1 MSIITNVQ
9 RRSEKTQ
16 GDRSMKEEL
25 SALEASIDEAVK
37 SRKMK
42 QKENQQKID
51 DYYQLLINILNEIN
65 EIDSRDRQL
74 DYEKKPLNFNDRIE
88 YIESHKY
95 QYMGYEQ
102 LKTMMKEVLKLKV
115 VHNLKKKK

>member
-25 SALEASIDEAVK
+25 IALEASIDGAVK
-37 SRKMK
+37 NREMK

-51 DYYQLLINILNEIN
+51 EYYQLLINILNEIN
-65 EIDSRDRQL
+65 EIDSRDRQR

-115 VHNLKKKK
+115 VHDLKKKK

>member
-115 VHNLKKKK
+115 VHDLKKKK

>member
-1 MSIITNVQ
+1 
-9 RRSEKTQ
+9 
-16 GDRSMKEEL
+16 MKEEL
-25 SALEASIDEAVK
+25 IALEASIDGAVK
-37 SRKMK
+37 NREMK
-42 QKENQQKID
+42 QKKNQQKID

-115 VHNLKKKK
+115 VHDLKKKK

>member
-9 RRSEKTQ
+9 RRTEKTQ

-25 SALEASIDEAVK
+25 IALESSIDEAVK
-37 SRKMK
+37 NRKMK

-74 DYEKKPLNFNDRIE
+74 HYEKKPLNFNDRIE

-115 VHNLKKKK
+115 VHDLKKKK